1 MPPTS
6 AQAAAKITAEQDT
19 RVCEMLATLRSTA
32 GMNHLVQHRLQIQPL
47 WVCNALQER
56 DEAVIDEA
64 AIGGVACKPPQQG
77 QVPVMMVQR
86 VRRCAHVGPL
96 ALTL

>member
-1 MPPTS
+1 
-6 AQAAAKITAEQDT
+6 
-19 RVCEMLATLRSTA
+19 
-32 GMNHLVQHRLQIQPL
+32 MNHLVQHRLQIQPL

-64 AIGGVACKPPQQG
+64 AVGGVACKPPQQG